1 MRIVRL
7 LRKQEPDSFPG
18 LHFSSMVRVG
28 THGLSIVQQEP
39 HHPLGEL
46 DLASTQL
53 RSDGTPARK
62 ERKPVNGA
70 SIQQL
75 RSDSSMVNTLA
86 FLDVQKLRAVNH
98 DKLR

>member
-7 LRKQEPDSFPG
+7 LRKQEPDSLTG
-18 LHFSSMVRVG
+18 LQLSSMVRVS

-39 HHPLGEL
+39 HHSLGVL
-46 DLASTQL
+46 NLTSSQL

-62 ERKPVNGA
+62 ESEPVNSP

-75 RSDSSMVNTLA
+75 PSDRSEVNVLA
-86 FLDVQKLRAVNH
+86 VVDVQKLRTVDH

>member
-7 LRKQEPDSFPG
+7 LRKQEPDSFSG
-18 LHFSSMVRVG
+18 LQLRSMVRVS

-39 HHPLGEL
+39 HHPFGVLN
-46 DLASTQL
+46 ATSSQL

-62 ERKPVNGA
+62 EREPVN
-70 SIQQL
+70 SPRIQQL
-75 RSDSSMVNTLA
+75 PSDRSMVNSLA